1 MVDGLARHW
10 GAITDAG
17 IPMAVLLD
25 NPEPPE
31 AIKPVYECV
40 ARHLDDLRR
49 CSFERKEAI
58 AMSGTPTQ
66 LAAAAKVPAVEVI
79 DMADTLCPEA
89 RCAPVIGN
97 VLVYRQGT
105 HITNT
110 YILSA
115 QKQLAAALS
124 DVTDGRFGSG

>member
-1 MVDGLARHW
+1 
-10 GAITDAG
+10 
-17 IPMAVLLD
+17 MAVLLD
-25 NPEPPE
+25 NPEPPR
-31 AIKPVYECV
+31 AIRPVYECV
-40 ARHLDDLRR
+40 VQNLDDLHR
-49 CSFERKEAI
+49 CSWTGRAAI
-58 AMSGTPTQ
+58 AMSGAPTQ

-79 DMADTLCPEA
+79 DMADAICPDGA

-110 YILSA
+110 YVLSA
-115 QKQLAAALS
+115 QEQLAAALS